1 MMGRAPQVLAGEC
14 QPQGDTSLTDNVGF
28 MQIVVPDLPNAERP
42 AVPAATL
49 VLVRD
54 GIVGIEV
61 LMIRR
66 SSKTAFGG
74 MWAFPGGVIED
85 DDVPVGTAPDPM
97 PAARRAAVRE
107 SMEEV
112 GLAIDEQS
120 LIYLSHWLPPE
131 AAPRRFSTWFF
142 VAPSHDDHGDVG
154 IDGHEIHDHRWVAPR
169 EALAMRDRAEIEI
182 APPTFVTLDHLGRFD
197 RVDTAMASIAE
208 IRPTS
213 FATEI
218 SRTSA
223 GTGVCLW
230 AGDASYRTGTG
241 DETGR
246 RHRLVMHPDLP
257 WQYIND
263 GR

>member
-1 MMGRAPQVLAGEC
+1 MVVMQLDIPDHQ
-14 QPQGDTSLTDNVGF
+14 NV
-28 MQIVVPDLPNAERP
+28 ERR

-54 GIVGIEV
+54 GVDGLEV

-85 DDVPVGTAPDPM
+85 DDVPDGTAPDPL

-120 LIYLSHWLPPE
+120 LAYLSHWLPPQ

-142 VAPSHDDHGDVG
+142 MAASHDDHGDVG
-154 IDGHEIHDHRWVAPR
+154 VDGHEIHDHQWVAPA
-169 EALAMRDRAEIEI
+169 EALAMRDRGEIEI
-182 APPTFVTLDHLGRFD
+182 APPTFVTLDQLGKFD
-197 RVDTAMASIAE
+197 VVDAAMAWVATIEPPA
-208 IRPTS
+208 
-213 FATEI
+213 FATEM
-218 SRTSA
+218 SRMSS

-230 AGDASYRTGTG
+230 AGDASYLTGTG
-241 DETGR
+241 DETGQ
-246 RHRLVMHPDLP
+246 RHRLVMHHDQH
-257 WQYIND
+257 WQYINETT
-263 GR
+263 R